1 MAQMGFSDLSDRTAS
16 LDAKRD
22 PLVGIDAI
30 EPREEFRPALERVWR
45 RPEAERTSRA
55 GRQPMDAV
63 VRFRTRVPGALDTLS
78 DDRIEYQARDRL
90 SFMARATAAPRTT

>member
-30 EPREEFRPALERVWR
+30 VPREEFRPALERVWR
-45 RPEAERTSRA
+45 RHGAARTSRA
-55 GRQPMDAV
+55 GRKPMDAV
-63 VRFRTRVPGALDTLS
+63 VRFKTHVPGALDTLS
-78 DDRIEYQARDRL
+78 DDRVEYQVCDRL